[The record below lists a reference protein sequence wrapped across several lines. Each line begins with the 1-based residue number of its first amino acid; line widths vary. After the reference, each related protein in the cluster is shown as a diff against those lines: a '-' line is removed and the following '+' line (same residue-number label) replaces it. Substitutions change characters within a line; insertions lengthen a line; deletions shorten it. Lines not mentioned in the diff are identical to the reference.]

1 MHNLSNIKHFF
12 LDLYLHYMY
21 NINMTFEWDD
31 AKNECNK
38 KIHDG
43 IGFEFAVRVFL
54 DEKRIEKFDSEHST
68 TTEDRWNVIG
78 MVEDIL
84 FVVYTE
90 RGDKTRIISARKA
103 TKEET
108 DEYYDNYDL
117 R

>member
-1 MHNLSNIKHFF
+1 
-12 LDLYLHYMY
+12 MY

-31 AKNECNK
+31 AKNERNK

-68 TTEDRWNVIG
+68 TTEDRWNVIS

-84 FVVYTE
+84 PIRVRYCYVTE
-90 RGDKTRIISARKA
+90 
-103 TKEET
+103 
-108 DEYYDNYDL
+108 Y
-117 R
+117 